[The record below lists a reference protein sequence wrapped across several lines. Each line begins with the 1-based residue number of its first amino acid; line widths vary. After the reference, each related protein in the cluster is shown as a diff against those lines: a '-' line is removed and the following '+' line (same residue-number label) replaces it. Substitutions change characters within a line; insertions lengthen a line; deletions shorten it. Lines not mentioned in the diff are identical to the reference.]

1 LKYPLD
7 RVCVKSGLFCPSCQR
22 KLDTGEVKPYEVD
35 VIKTLM
41 ELEDRIVE
49 LRKGEYVKS
58 YIVGDTVII
67 VLKGEWGRS
76 EIEKLNRELS
86 SKFGKRV
93 RIVTLTGDQRSLI
106 EQVLP
111 NVSVLNV
118 NIAWL
123 PDGSEQILVRIP
135 SRDLRRLGS
144 VKQWEEVLTDLL
156 HKPTRIMS
164 S

>member
-7 RVCVKSGLFCPSCQR
+7 RICVKSELFCPSCQR
-22 KLDTGEVKPYEVD
+22 KLDTGEVKPHEVD
-35 VIKTLM
+35 IIKTLM

-67 VLKGEWGRS
+67 VLKGDWERS
-76 EIEKLNRELS
+76 EIEKLSRDLS

-93 RIVTLTGDQRSLI
+93 RIVTLTSDQRLLV

-111 NVSVLNV
+111 SVSVLNI

-135 SRDLRRLGS
+135 SRDLRRLGN
-144 VKQWEEVLTDLL
+144 VKQWEEILTDLFQ
-156 HKPTRIMS
+156 KPTRIMS

>member
-22 KLDTGEVKPYEVD
+22 KLDTGEVKPHEVD
-35 VIKTLM
+35 IIKTLM

-67 VLKGEWGRS
+67 VLKGDWERS
-76 EIEKLNRELS
+76 EVERLNRELS
-86 SKFGKRV
+86 SKFGKRIRV
-93 RIVTLTGDQRSLI
+93 VTLTSDQRMLV

-111 NVSVLNV
+111 NVSVLNI

-135 SRDLRRLGS
+135 SRDLRRLGN
-144 VKQWEEVLTDLL
+144 VKQWEEVLTDLF

>member
-1 LKYPLD
+1 MKYPLD
-7 RVCVKSGLFCPSCQR
+7 RICVKSELFCPSCQR
-22 KLDTGEVKPYEVD
+22 KLDTGEVKPHEVD
-35 VIKTLM
+35 IIKTLM

-67 VLKGEWGRS
+67 VLKGDWERS
-76 EIEKLNRELS
+76 EIEKLSRDLS

-93 RIVTLTGDQRSLI
+93 RIVTLTSDQRLLV

-111 NVSVLNV
+111 SVSVLNI

-135 SRDLRRLGS
+135 SRDLRRLGN
-144 VKQWEEVLTDLL
+144 VKQWEEILTDLFQ
-156 HKPTRIMS
+156 KPTRIMS

>member
-22 KLDTGEVKPYEVD
+22 KLDTGEVKLHEVD
-35 VIKTLM
+35 IIKTLM

-67 VLKGEWGRS
+67 VLKGDWERS
-76 EIEKLNRELS
+76 EIEKLNRDLS

-93 RIVTLTGDQRSLI
+93 RIVTLTSDQRMLV

-111 NVSVLNV
+111 NVSVLNI

-135 SRDLRRLGS
+135 SRDLRRLGN
-144 VKQWEEVLTDLL
+144 VKQWEEILTDLFN
-156 HKPTRIMS
+156 KPTRIAS